1 MRGKRPTPSAEITRW
16 LIAWR
21 EGRPEAP
28 GELFPLVYEEL
39 RKLARGQLR
48 RHPAG
53 ETLRPTALVH
63 EAYLKL
69 IDRTRVRV
77 NDREHFFAL
86 AARAMRQILVDHAR
100 RRSAAKRGG
109 GAMHTVLSEE
119 DSPVE
124 LQAVELLSLDD
135 ALTGLESLE
144 PRLAKVVELRFF
156 GGLSVEEVAAALDI
170 SPRTVKRDWRKARA
184 FLYTAIA
191 GHGPGPSPST
201 GGVG

>member
-1 MRGKRPTPSAEITRW
+1 MCSTPGKSTGEITRL

-21 EGRPEAP
+21 KGRSAAP

-39 RKLARGQLR
+39 RALARGQLR

-69 IDRTRVRV
+69 VDQTRVKV

-86 AARAMRQILVDHAR
+86 AAKAMRQIIVDHAR
-100 RRSAAKRGG
+100 RRTAGKRGG
-109 GAMHTVLSEE
+109 GAAHTILSEDDTPIE
-119 DSPVE
+119 FHAIE
-124 LQAVELLSLDD
+124 MLALDD
-135 ALTGLESLE
+135 ALTRLESVE
-144 PRLAKVVELRFF
+144 CRLARVVELRFF
-156 GGLSVEEVAAALDI
+156 GGLSVEETAAALDL

-184 FLYTAIA
+184 FLYMAIS
-191 GHGPGPSPST
+191 GRT
-201 GGVG
+201 G